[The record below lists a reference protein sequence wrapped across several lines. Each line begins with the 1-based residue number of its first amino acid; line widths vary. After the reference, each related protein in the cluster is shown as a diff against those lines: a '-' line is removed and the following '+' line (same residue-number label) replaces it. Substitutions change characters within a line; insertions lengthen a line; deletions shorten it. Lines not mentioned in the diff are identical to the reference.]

1 MDAATSSSSVAP
13 NAPEDQTLAI
23 FIVVCS
29 LVQGADIAMFIG
41 IMKAFEE
48 YFSVSPESLAF
59 VLLAQGLA
67 HAVAAPLWGILAD
80 RHDRIKLAYMNM
92 LAISVLTFLTGVSV
106 SFPML
111 CAARVFTGVF
121 SAGLG
126 PIIQTMLAS
135 AVEPDERGKFFSYLV
150 VAGQLGGSLG
160 SIYGASFSHQETL
173 NHQGWRFSFI
183 SMSLATLLVAALM
196 FIMYEYL
203 SKMLSRALVTSN
215 HEPWDLQQ
223 SATDS
228 RAILSRRSFL
238 LLLCQGAFASTAH
251 SCGSFLIEIF
261 QYAGFE
267 DFEASTLVGWISIGQ
282 IVGAL
287 STGFWA
293 DECARRDPAKGR
305 ILYGVAGNCCVIAIL
320 LGLAIGGLDNIL
332 NVRHYI
338 QLGAIC
344 FFTGV
349 FQLWAYVGAVKPI
362 LSEIVPRRLT
372 GQTLAYAA
380 GIDGAIASILG
391 APVLAAIAQEL
402 FHYQPTELMINDMS
416 RTLRINNLLA
426 LSNAYFTVVLVSMVA
441 ATILFAALVQT
452 YQYDKEASLKE
463 DNENEQST
471 LIDQQ
476 STPDKQI

>member
-1 MDAATSSSSVAP
+1 MSRGTYNSLRL
-13 NAPEDQTLAI
+13 TLGQS
-23 FIVVCS
+23 CP
-29 LVQGADIAMFIG
+29 GAHFYCCCAR
-41 IMKAFEE
+41 
-48 YFSVSPESLAF
+48 
-59 VLLAQGLA
+59 
-67 HAVAAPLWGILAD
+67 APL
-80 RHDRIKLAYMNM
+80 
-92 LAISVLTFLTGVSV
+92 
-106 SFPML
+106 
-111 CAARVFTGVF
+111 
-121 SAGLG
+121 
-126 PIIQTMLAS
+126 
-135 AVEPDERGKFFSYLV
+135 
-150 VAGQLGGSLG
+150 
-160 SIYGASFSHQETL
+160 
-173 NHQGWRFSFI
+173 
-183 SMSLATLLVAALM
+183 
-196 FIMYEYL
+196 
-203 SKMLSRALVTSN
+203 
-215 HEPWDLQQ
+215 LQQ
-223 SATDS
+223 P
-228 RAILSRRSFL
+228 
-238 LLLCQGAFASTAH
+238 
-251 SCGSFLIEIF
+251 
-261 QYAGFE
+261 
-267 DFEASTLVGWISIGQ
+267 TLVGASSLKSSNMQVSKISKPL
-282 IVGAL
+282 L
-287 STGFWA
+287 SLAGFPSGRSLVPSAQASWA